1 MGIRGPKPKGKVQ
14 IKWSADFAYAIGLI
28 VTDGCLYRDGRHI
41 NLTSKDVEQIQNFQ
55 EALAVKCHVGR
66 KGGGAVSDK
75 RYYVIQI
82 GDVIFYNYLMSIG
95 ITPAK
100 SRTVGKIDIPDEYFF
115 DFLRGVFDGDGCT
128 HSYWDKRWRSSFM
141 FYTIFVSASKTHI
154 LWLRRKI
161 NEKIGI
167 VGHITK
173 SEKNPCYQLK
183 YAKKES
189 LVLLRRM
196 YYSSS
201 VRYLSRKRLKIKQ
214 MLAIVGESLR

>member
-66 KGGGAVSDK
+66 KEGGAVSDK